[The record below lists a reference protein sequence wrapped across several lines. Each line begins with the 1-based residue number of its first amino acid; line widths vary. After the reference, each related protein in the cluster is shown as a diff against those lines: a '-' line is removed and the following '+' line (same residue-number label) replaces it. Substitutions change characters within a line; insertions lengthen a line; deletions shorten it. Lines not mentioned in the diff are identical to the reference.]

1 MLIFESL
8 NAVLHLLPQFNT
20 DSFAFLLLL
29 LIECLLLSY
38 LRLLE
43 LALNEEDIEDDKQ
56 VAEEEPKDAR
66 ILVNYFQTELL
77 LCKGELIFARAK
89 VEPE

>member
-1 MLIFESL
+1 MLILERL
-8 NAVLHLLPQFNT
+8 NAILHLLPKFHT
-20 DSFAFLLLL
+20 DSLAFLLLL
-29 LIECLLLSY
+29 LVECLLLCY

-43 LALNEEDIEDDKQ
+43 LALNKEDIEDDKQ

-66 ILVNYFQTELL
+66 ILVNYFQTELF
-77 LCKGELIFARAK
+77 LCEGELVFTSAK